1 MHIKAHAGRG
11 LTNANIEEIVTNI
24 SPNPQSWRYIS
35 FSTAERSPKCNSTQE
50 KSPSEQCVHTG
61 KWKQHQDTLEKKTFL
76 LCAPSWVFPI
86 ETGATINTSWGQN
99 NGFSP
104 WWWRYACAGLKLEW
118 IPFHK
123 FHIFCQSFVSFEWRV
138 TQSSNIRSPFQIF
151 DHLTSKSSFILFAY
165 ETFASMHCNG
175 AVLSAEQRWISGSL
189 IWMIMRAPGP
199 SGFVVLI
206 LNSQPNLL
214 LPFRGRSFL
223 CPPILS
229 DLANVDLV
237 DDQPSN

>member
-1 MHIKAHAGRG
+1 MHIKAHAGKG
-11 LTNANIEEIVTNI
+11 LTNADIEEIVTNI

-35 FSTAERSPKCNSTQE
+35 FSSAERSPKCNSTQE

-61 KWKQHQDTLEKKTFL
+61 KWKQHQDTLEKKLFL
-76 LCAPSWVFPI
+76 CVHHLESF
-86 ETGATINTSWGQN
+86 Q
-99 NGFSP
+99 
-104 WWWRYACAGLKLEW
+104 LKLEPQSTQVGAKIMVSPHGGDDMLAQVW
-118 IPFHK
+118 SWSEYLSTYFTYEIYFVNHLYLLNGELHK
-123 FHIFCQSFVSFEWRV
+123 V
-138 TQSSNIRSPFQIF
+138 P
-151 DHLTSKSSFILFAY
+151 KFILFAY

-175 AVLSAEQRWISGSL
+175 AALSAEQRWISGSL

-206 LNSQPNLL
+206 LNSQPDLL